1 MFSYTETRGY
11 TNRPLASIAGAYD
24 YIFIDGFGTEEDFA
38 ALNGALE
45 GKIAFCSRGSTS
57 FYQKAEAAVKYGA
70 VATIVCNNQPGSI
83 NMDLTD
89 YTQSQP
95 CVSIRQSDGAL
106 IRSMSQP
113 VTDDGGQELYRTGTL
128 TISGEVD
135 SAIYD
140 LEYYTMSDFSSWGVP
155 GTLELK
161 PELTAPG
168 GSIYSVNGAVAGG
181 EAYEVMSG
189 TSMAPPRWP
198 AWRPLWPS
206 TFVRR
211 GWTRSPG

>member
-1 MFSYTETRGY
+1 MDSDTVLVISAGNAGGWADQTQSEYLYHDGVNLDTLGSPGSYTNSLAIASVDNAGFTGTYFQVDQRMFSYTETRGY

-113 VTDDGGQELYRTGTL
+113 VTDDGGQELYRR
-128 TISGEVD
+128 SGQRH
-135 SAIYD
+135 
-140 LEYYTMSDFSSWGVP
+140 L
-155 GTLELK
+155 
-161 PELTAPG
+161 
-168 GSIYSVNGAVAGG
+168 
-181 EAYEVMSG
+181 
-189 TSMAPPRWP
+189 
-198 AWRPLWPS
+198 
-206 TFVRR
+206 
-211 GWTRSPG
+211 